1 MYWSICCPI
10 ALPLNSSP
18 EKRLFKVIRLNAKS
32 LQGTYRNNWWSGNSQ
47 TFLLFKKDSIK
58 HLSYLNGIFVQQSF
72 SSKQTFHHLLELLV
86 SHIELFP
93 IQISERALKR
103 KKKMYKI
110 KTKQQETSS
119 RRENVKTLYFS
130 VAL

>member
-1 MYWSICCPI
+1 M
-10 ALPLNSSP
+10 
-18 EKRLFKVIRLNAKS
+18 
-32 LQGTYRNNWWSGNSQ
+32 
-47 TFLLFKKDSIK
+47 
-58 HLSYLNGIFVQQSF
+58 
-72 SSKQTFHHLLELLV
+72 FHHLLELLV

-119 RRENVKTLYFS
+119 RRENVKTLYFF